1 MEELGV
7 VMSRFSSKKKQPV
20 EAAATSPRRFAKK
33 AVHTGGVPAA
43 AYLVANLE
51 GTATELDPI
60 RKGFGRGL
68 KVAAEANKDIVALC
82 ADLTDST
89 QMSLFKESFPERFVE
104 VGVAEQNLVTVS
116 SGMAALGKIPYC
128 SSYAAFM
135 PGRCWEQIRTTI
147 CLNDQPV
154 KLIGSHAG
162 VSVGPDGA
170 THQML
175 EDIALMR
182 SLPNMVVI
190 VPCDSKEAEKATVA
204 MSEDSRPNYLRL
216 AREATPVFTTDKT
229 PFEIGKAQVFREG
242 TDVTIVAT
250 GVMTY
255 QAMVAA
261 EKLAK
266 DGISAEVVHCATIK
280 PLDEA
285 AIIKSAKKTG
295 RVVTAEE
302 GQIAGG
308 LGGAVAELLGEKL
321 PTPMK
326 RIGAK
331 DRFGESG
338 TPEELQR
345 AFGLTHTH
353 IAIAAHQLM

>member
-1 MEELGV
+1 
-7 VMSRFSSKKKQPV
+7 MSNP
-20 EAAATSPRRFAKK
+20 
-33 AVHTGGVPAA
+33 
-43 AYLVANLE
+43 YLSDQIGDTAIE
-51 GTATELDPI
+51 GEPI

-68 KVAAEANKDIVALC
+68 KVAGEANDKIVALC

-89 QMSLFKESFPERFVE
+89 QMSLFKEAFPERFIQI
-104 VGVAEQNLVTVS
+104 GVAEQNLVTVS
-116 SGMAALGKIPYC
+116 SGLAAMGKIPFC

-147 CLNDQPV
+147 CLNDRPV
-154 KLIGSHAG
+154 KLVGSHAG

-175 EDIALMR
+175 EDLAIMR

-190 VPCDSKEAEKATVA
+190 NPCDSKEAEKATVA
-204 MSEDSRPNYLRL
+204 MSEDKRPNYIRL

-229 PFEIGKAQVFREG
+229 PFEIGKAQIFKEG
-242 TDVTIVAT
+242 SDVTIVAT
-250 GVMTY
+250 GTMTY
-255 QAMVAA
+255 QAMLAA
-261 EKLAK
+261 KALGK

-285 AIIKSAKKTG
+285 AILESAKKTG
-295 RVVTAEE
+295 HVITAEE
-302 GQIAGG
+302 AQITGG

-321 PTPMK
+321 PTPLK
-326 RIGAK
+326 RIGVR

-338 TPEELQR
+338 QPDELLR

-353 IAIAAHQLM
+353 IALAVHELLSK